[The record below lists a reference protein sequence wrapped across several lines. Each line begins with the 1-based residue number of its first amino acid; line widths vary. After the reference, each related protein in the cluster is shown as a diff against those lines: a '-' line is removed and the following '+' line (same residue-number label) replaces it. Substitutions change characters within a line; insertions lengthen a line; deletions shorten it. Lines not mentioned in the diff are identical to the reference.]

1 MAIDTEVILDVL
13 RYYGI
18 NPDDVDGS
26 GLKGELPGV
35 GEIEE
40 GETVYSTSIEEVF
53 REYEEDNDFRNN
65 REDSQIRDWQYEI
78 DSIIRDIREVGR
90 ITEEVKESA
99 PIEPFCAWYCPIHFY
114 GSGWGIYIRQECIL
128 ALATRIARQIDWP
141 LVKCA
146 PSSIYKQ
153 LIRSAFYILFLHE
166 QFHHKVESLG
176 LRYLVSTGSDRYRP
190 YKKNVYRRHYL
201 TSDCLEESLANADS
215 YRRLNEGRM
224 KGKLDDAIKRG
235 LKIYLKNSFLSQPP
249 GYREG
254 YDHTSEGSFRSGLYL
269 LQSQVLD
276 GMLNPT
282 TPPNHWKVA
291 PNMITALE
299 NIKSDI
305 FIILPHGAQPVFNPT
320 WIAPGFTVSS
330 HQLEDWCSHR
340 HGFQRVAGGKGSHVK
355 VKKDGKSIIIPGNK
369 KVLSPGIVKSALAT
383 IGGYSQAKVQ
393 DVLADII
400 RGKRRLP

>member
-1 MAIDTEVILDVL
+1 MATDTEVILDVL
-13 RYYGI
+13 RSYGI
-18 NPDDVDGS
+18 NPNDADGS
-26 GLKGELPGV
+26 NVKGELPGI

-40 GETVYSTSIEEVF
+40 GETVYSTSIKEVF
-53 REYEEDNDFRNN
+53 REYEEDKKPITDIQDR
-65 REDSQIRDWQYEI
+65 RVHDWLNEI
-78 DSIIRDIREVGR
+78 DSIIRTIGDFGR
-90 ITEEVKESA
+90 INDVVKESV
-99 PIEPFCAWYCPIHFY
+99 PIEPLCAWYCPIHYY
-114 GSGWGIYIRQECIL
+114 GSGWGIYIRQECLL

-146 PSSIYKQ
+146 PSLIYKQ

-190 YKKNVYRRHYL
+190 YKDNVYRRHYL

-215 YRRLNEGRM
+215 YRRLNEGRI
-224 KGKLDDAIKRG
+224 KKNLDGAIWRG
-235 LKIYLKNSFLSQPP
+235 LKVYLKDSFLSQPP

-254 YDHTSEGSFRSGLYL
+254 YDHTSDSSFRSGLYL

-276 GMLNPT
+276 GMLSPT
-282 TPPNHWKVA
+282 TPPNNWKVA

-299 NIKSDI
+299 NIKSNI

-330 HQLEDWCSHR
+330 HQLEDWCLHH
-340 HGFQRVAGGKGSHVK
+340 HGYQRVAGGKGSHVK
-355 VKKDGKSIIIPGNK
+355 VKKDGKSIMIPGNK
-369 KVLSPGIVKSALAT
+369 KVLSPGIVKSALDT
-383 IGGYSQAKVQ
+383 IGGYSQAKLQ
-393 DVLADII
+393 DVLQDIKG
-400 RGKRRLP
+400 RRRLP

>member
-1 MAIDTEVILDVL
+1 
-13 RYYGI
+13 
-18 NPDDVDGS
+18 
-26 GLKGELPGV
+26 
-35 GEIEE
+35 
-40 GETVYSTSIEEVF
+40 
-53 REYEEDNDFRNN
+53 
-65 REDSQIRDWQYEI
+65 
-78 DSIIRDIREVGR
+78 
-90 ITEEVKESA
+90 
-99 PIEPFCAWYCPIHFY
+99 
-114 GSGWGIYIRQECIL
+114 
-128 ALATRIARQIDWP
+128 
-141 LVKCA
+141 
-146 PSSIYKQ
+146 
-153 LIRSAFYILFLHE
+153 
-166 QFHHKVESLG
+166 
-176 LRYLVSTGSDRYRP
+176 
-190 YKKNVYRRHYL
+190 
-201 TSDCLEESLANADS
+201 
-215 YRRLNEGRM
+215 M

-305 FIILPHGAQPVFNPT
+305 FIILPRGARPVFNPT

-340 HGFQRVAGGKGSHVK
+340 HGFHRVAGGKGSHVK

-400 RGKRRLP
+400 RGKR